1 MPRLSDTM
9 ESGTIVRWNVKEGD
23 AVKSGMVVADIETDK
38 ATMEMPVFD
47 DGRIVKLLVPAGQ
60 QVKVGTQIAII
71 LEDGE
76 SEDGDAKS
84 PAAEQTS
91 PQSSPQSSPHSSQ
104 SASGNAFVS
113 ATSSA
118 RGAKLNEPI
127 NARTQEIL
135 ESDDARVRVSPV
147 ARRIAEQERVDLASL
162 TGSGPSGRIIKRD
175 VLNALEN
182 RGSTPAAQST
192 EATRSGSISSSAQ
205 GASSTSHVASS
216 SSLAVPVTPTLRAGG
231 LVVAGLQSTE
241 VAVSSMRQ
249 IIAKRLVESKTT
261 IPHYQVSMKFE
272 LDRLMALREQLNSEL
287 AAMGI
292 KLSVNDFIVRGCAL
306 SMAKHPYVNASW
318 GGEKILMHQ
327 QVNVGVAVA
336 LDEEKGGGLLVAVI
350 RDVDRKSLRAISSE
364 TKALS
369 EKARTRGLSMEEMSE
384 STFTVSNLGM
394 FGVEHFTAIINP
406 PNSAILACGAALKQP
421 VVRDDQL
428 TIGYEMTATLSLDH
442 RVIDGAMAARWLNTL
457 KGLLE
462 NPATLLV

>member
-47 DGRIVKLLVPAGQ
+47 DGKILKLLVPAGQ
-60 QVKVGTQIAII
+60 QVKVGTQIALIA
-71 LEDGE
+71 EDGE
-76 SEDGDAKS
+76 THD
-84 PAAEQTS
+84 
-91 PQSSPQSSPHSSQ
+91 QSGASSQ
-104 SASGNAFVS
+104 AHSGVVVP
-113 ATSSA
+113 ATSSTKVA
-118 RGAKLNEPI
+118 ETTGISPTVHTHGASHAQPI
-127 NARTQEIL
+127 DAQAEEIL
-135 ESDDARVRVSPV
+135 QPDGARVRVSPV

-162 TGSGPSGRIIKRD
+162 QGSGPAGRIIKRD

-182 RGSTPAAQST
+182 RGATPASQFTKAPQG
-192 EATRSGSISSSAQ
+192 GSMSSAT
-205 GASSTSHVASS
+205 TSAQVSAS
-216 SSLAVPVTPTLRAGG
+216 SSLAVPVTPTPRSGG

-241 VAVSSMRQ
+241 VAVNSMRQ
-249 IIAKRLVESKTT
+249 TIAKRLVESKTT

-272 LDRLMALREQLNSEL
+272 LDRLMALREQLNGEL
-287 AAMGI
+287 AGMGI

-306 SMAKHPYVNASW
+306 AMAKHPYVNASW
-318 GGEKILMHQ
+318 AGDKILMHQ

-364 TKALS
+364 TKSLS
-369 EKARTRGLSMEEMSE
+369 EKARTRGLSMDDMSD

-457 KGLLE
+457 KALLE

>member
-76 SEDGDAKS
+76 SEDGAAKT
-84 PAAEQTS
+84 PAAAQTS
-91 PQSSPQSSPHSSQ
+91 PQLSPHSSQ
-104 SASGNAFVS
+104 GTSGNAFVS
-113 ATSSA
+113 ATSST
-118 RGAKLNEPI
+118 RGAKSNEPI

-147 ARRIAEQERVDLASL
+147 ARRIAEQEQVDLASL
-162 TGSGPSGRIIKRD
+162 KGSGPGGRIIKRD

-182 RGSTPAAQST
+182 RGATPAAQST
-192 EATRSGSISSSAQ
+192 DAPRAGSISSSAQ

-216 SSLAVPVTPTLRAGG
+216 SSLAVPVTPTVRAGG

-249 IIAKRLVESKTT
+249 VIAKRLVESKTT

-406 PNSAILACGAALKQP
+406 PNSAILACGAALRQP

-462 NPATLLV
+462 NPAALLV

>member
-76 SEDGDAKS
+76 SEDGAAKS

-104 SASGNAFVS
+104 GTSGNAFVS

-162 TGSGPSGRIIKRD
+162 TGSGPGGRIIKRD

-182 RGSTPAAQST
+182 RGATPAAQST
-192 EATRSGSISSSAQ
+192 DAPRSGSISSSAQ

>member
-47 DGRIVKLLVPAGQ
+47 DGKILKLLVPAGQ
-60 QVKVGTQIAII
+60 QVKVGTQIALI

-76 SEDGDAKS
+76 SLDGA
-84 PAAEQTS
+84 QTET
-91 PQSSPQSSPHSSQ
+91 HS
-104 SASGNAFVS
+104 
-113 ATSSA
+113 
-118 RGAKLNEPI
+118 GAQNVEPI
-127 NARTQEIL
+127 DAQAGEIL
-135 ESDDARVRVSPV
+135 QSNGARVRVSPV

-162 TGSGPSGRIIKRD
+162 QGSGPGGRIIKRD
-175 VLNALEN
+175 VMNALEN
-182 RGSTPAAQST
+182 RGATPASQTTESARASSMSSSAPQSSTPA
-192 EATRSGSISSSAQ
+192 
-205 GASSTSHVASS
+205 HVTVS
-216 SSLAVPVTPTLRAGG
+216 SSLAVPVTPTHRAGG

-287 AAMGI
+287 AGMGI

-318 GGEKILMHQ
+318 AGEKILMHQ

-350 RDVDRKSLRAISSE
+350 RDVDRKSLRVISSE

-369 EKARTRGLSMEEMSE
+369 EKARTRGLSMEDISD

-428 TIGYEMTATLSLDH
+428 TIGYEMTVTLSLDH

-457 KGLLE
+457 KRLLE

>member
-9 ESGTIVRWNVKEGD
+9 ESGTIDRWNVKEGD

-76 SEDGDAKS
+76 SEDGAAKS

-104 SASGNAFVS
+104 SASENAFVS
-113 ATSSA
+113 ATSNT
-118 RGAKLNEPI
+118 RGAKSNEPI

-147 ARRIAEQERVDLASL
+147 ARRIAEQEQVDLASL
-162 TGSGPSGRIIKRD
+162 TGSGPGGRIIKRD

-182 RGSTPAAQST
+182 RGATPAAQST
-192 EATRSGSISSSAQ
+192 DTQRAGSISSNAQ
-205 GASSTSHVASS
+205 GASSTSHVAPS

-249 IIAKRLVESKTT
+249 VIAKRLVESKTT

-394 FGVEHFTAIINP
+394 FGVEHVTAIINP

-462 NPATLLV
+462 NPAALLV

>member
-76 SEDGDAKS
+76 SEDGDAKT
-84 PAAEQTS
+84 PAAAQTS

-104 SASGNAFVS
+104 GTSGNAFVS

-162 TGSGPSGRIIKRD
+162 TGSGPGGRIIKRD

-182 RGSTPAAQST
+182 RGATPAAQST
-192 EATRSGSISSSAQ
+192 DAPRSGSISSSAQ

-216 SSLAVPVTPTLRAGG
+216 SSLAVPVTPTVRAGG

>member
-47 DGRIVKLLVPAGQ
+47 DGKILKLLVPAGQ
-60 QVKVGTQIAII
+60 QVKVGTQIALI

-76 SEDGDAKS
+76 SLDGAQS
-84 PAAEQTS
+84 ATSSSAPNASAAGR
-91 PQSSPQSSPHSSQ
+91 PSQ
-104 SASGNAFVS
+104 STSENAFVS
-113 ATSSA
+113 ATSST
-118 RGAKLNEPI
+118 RGASSVEPI
-127 NARTQEIL
+127 DAQAEDIL
-135 ESDDARVRVSPV
+135 HSNGARVRVSPV

-162 TGSGPSGRIIKRD
+162 QGSGPGGRIIKRD
-175 VLNALEN
+175 VMNALEN
-182 RGSTPAAQST
+182 RGATPAAQTT
-192 EATRSGSISSSAQ
+192 ESARASSMSSSAPTT
-205 GASSTSHVASS
+205 SSQAHVAAS
-216 SSLAVPVTPTLRAGG
+216 SSLAVPVTPTHRAGG

-287 AAMGI
+287 AGMGI

-318 GGEKILMHQ
+318 AGEKILMHQ

-369 EKARTRGLSMEEMSE
+369 EKARTRGLSMEEMSD

>member
-76 SEDGDAKS
+76 SEDGAAKS

-104 SASGNAFVS
+104 GTSGNAFVS
-113 ATSSA
+113 PTSSA

-162 TGSGPSGRIIKRD
+162 TGSGPGGRIIKRD

-182 RGSTPAAQST
+182 RGATPAAQST
-192 EATRSGSISSSAQ
+192 DAPRAGSISSSAQ

-216 SSLAVPVTPTLRAGG
+216 SSLAVPVTPTVRAGG

>member
-76 SEDGDAKS
+76 SEDGAAKS
-84 PAAEQTS
+84 PAAAQTS

-104 SASGNAFVS
+104 SASENSFVS
-113 ATSSA
+113 ATSST
-118 RGAKLNEPI
+118 RGAKSNEPM

-147 ARRIAEQERVDLASL
+147 ARRIAEQEQVDLASL
-162 TGSGPSGRIIKRD
+162 TGSGPGGRIIKRD

-182 RGSTPAAQST
+182 RGATPAAQST
-192 EATRSGSISSSAQ
+192 DTQRTASISSSAQ

-249 IIAKRLVESKTT
+249 VIAKRLVESKTT

-287 AAMGI
+287 VAMGI

-462 NPATLLV
+462 NPAALLV